1 VQVTYFGTWEDG
13 YPRNEQ
19 VISALRKAGVH
30 VDVVHESLWS
40 GEHKFAT
47 GVGALPR
54 LVAAEARLALRRVS
68 RESDALIV
76 GYPGHSDI
84 WSAKRHGRP
93 VVFNAM
99 VSLYDTLVED
109 RGRFS
114 AGSLPARAL
123 RAIDRA
129 ALRAADSVVSDT
141 KANAAFLADLA
152 GIEEPA
158 VCYVGA
164 EERLFTHG
172 WRRPERFTA
181 LFVGKLIPLHGIEV
195 ILDAAARLPH
205 ISFRVVGSGQLE
217 TLLEKRPSNV
227 EHVKWIDYN
236 ELPSEYARAGCAL
249 GVFGASA
256 KARRVIPNKA
266 FQAMAVGTPLV
277 TAATEGVA
285 ELLEDRR
292 NAVLTSDSTGEALAQ
307 AIQTLH
313 DDAGLSERIGRAG
326 RKTFEIEASEHVL
339 GGRWRDVVET
349 ATRRTSASSADAR
362 DRRSGQ

>member
-1 VQVTYFGTWEDG
+1 VHVTYFGTWERG

-19 VISALRKAGVH
+19 VISALRKADVE
-30 VDVVHESLWS
+30 VDLVHEAVWS

-47 GVGALPR
+47 GVRTVPR
-54 LVAAEARLALRRVS
+54 LAAAELRLALRRVG

-84 WSAKRHGRP
+84 WSAKCHGKP
-93 VVFNAM
+93 VIFNAM

-109 RGRFS
+109 RQRFT

-129 ALRAADSVVSDT
+129 ALRAADSVVADT
-141 KANAAFLADLA
+141 KANAAFLADYA
-152 GIEEPA
+152 GIEQPA

-164 EERLFTHG
+164 EERLFRQG
-172 WRRPERFTA
+172 WRRPEQFTA
-181 LFVGKLIPLHGIEV
+181 LFVGKLIPLHGVEV
-195 ILDAAARLPH
+195 ILDAARRLPH
-205 ISFRVVGSGQLE
+205 IAFRMVGSGQLDM
-217 TLLEKRPSNV
+217 LLKERPANV
-227 EHVKWIDYN
+227 EHIAWIDYAD
-236 ELPSEYARAGCAL
+236 LPAEYARAGCAL

-285 ELLEDRR
+285 ELLEDGF
-292 NAVLTSDSTGEALAQ
+292 NALLTPESTGESLAR
-307 AIQTLH
+307 AVQTLH
-313 DDAGLSERIGRAG
+313 DDSGLAERIGRAG
-326 RKTFEIEASEHVL
+326 RETFEVSASEEVL
-339 GGRWRDVVET
+339 GRRWREVVNI
-349 ATRRTSASSADAR
+349 AASHRR
-362 DRRSGQ
+362 

>member
-1 VQVTYFGTWEDG
+1 MQVSYFGTWERG

-19 VISALRKAGVH
+19 VISALRKADVH
-30 VDVVHESLWS
+30 VDLVHEPLWS

-47 GVGALPR
+47 GVGTLPR
-54 LVAAEARLALRRVS
+54 LVAAEVRLALRRVS

-93 VVFNAM
+93 VIFNAM

-109 RGRFS
+109 RGRFT

-164 EERLFTHG
+164 EERLFKHA
-172 WRRPERFTA
+172 WRRPEQFTA

-205 ISFRVVGSGQLE
+205 IPFRVVGSGQLE
-217 TLLEKRPSNV
+217 TLLEKRTSNV
-227 EHVKWIDYN
+227 EHIEWIDYN

-277 TAATEGVA
+277 TAATEGIA
-285 ELLEDRR
+285 ELLEDKR
-292 NAVLTSDSTGEALAQ
+292 NALLTPDSTGESLAH

-313 DDAGLSERIGRAG
+313 DDVGLAERVGRAG
-326 RKTFEIEASEHVL
+326 RESFEIDASEDVL
-339 GGRWRDVVET
+339 GRRWRDVVDV
-349 ATRRTSASSADAR
+349 ATERTTMRSTDA
-362 DRRSGQ
+362 